1 MLPPGLVL
9 FTPDLAFPERP
20 MAPMLGRVERIW
32 IGRQRA
38 KSAQRLDQAPSRIDF
53 VDFSALLRRTV

>member
-1 MLPPGLVL
+1 
-9 FTPDLAFPERP
+9 